1 MKTYET
7 ISLSR
12 DCEAILIPSGEKIKL
27 TAGTVVRI
35 TQSLG
40 GSYTVTTDHGYMARI
55 ADSDADALGLEGKT
69 TQTPAPVPA
78 TGPELEKLVWEQMR
92 SVYDPEIPVNIVDL
106 GLVYSCE
113 VKPLPEGGN
122 RAEVTMTL
130 TAPGCGMGDVLK
142 ADAERKIAEVPGI
155 KAVDVQMVIDP
166 PWNPSMMSDA
176 AKLELGML

>member
-1 MKTYET
+1 MNTKELIT
-7 ISLSR
+7 LRR
-12 DCEAILIPSGEKIKL
+12 DCDAILIPSGEKIKL

-55 ADSDADALGLEGKT
+55 ADSDADALGLEVKA
-69 TQTPAPVPA
+69 TQTDAPLPA

-92 SVYDPEIPVNIVDL
+92 SVYDPEIPVNVVDL

-113 VKPLPEGGN
+113 IKPLPEGGN
-122 RAEVTMTL
+122 KAEVTMTL

-142 ADAERKIAEVPGI
+142 ADAERKIADVPGI
-155 KAVDVQMVIDP
+155 KAVDVQMVVDP